1 MEIQIGIILVVMV
14 LAYALA
20 KWRKLSIELS
30 MLFAAVAGGVVGA
43 AYSTP
48 PPAQLI
54 RHLVEGSFT
63 YLDVILVFSTAT
75 IFMAIVSE
83 SGGVNYV
90 VRSTIK
96 HFYKCLIPICRYIIP
111 VTPLCQCRIEK
122 FQTLNVLKLFKPS
135 R

>member
-1 MEIQIGIILVVMV
+1 METQIGIILAVMV

-20 KWRKLSIELS
+20 KWRKFSIELS
-30 MLFAAVAGGVVGA
+30 MLLAAVAGGVAGA
-43 AYSTP
+43 LYNTP
-48 PPAQLI
+48 PLGQLF

-90 VRSTIK
+90 VRGIIK
-96 HFYKCLIPICRYIIP
+96 HFYNMRVIALLLLMIMGP
-111 VTPLCQCRIEK
+111 
-122 FQTLNVLKLFKPS
+122 
-135 R
+135 